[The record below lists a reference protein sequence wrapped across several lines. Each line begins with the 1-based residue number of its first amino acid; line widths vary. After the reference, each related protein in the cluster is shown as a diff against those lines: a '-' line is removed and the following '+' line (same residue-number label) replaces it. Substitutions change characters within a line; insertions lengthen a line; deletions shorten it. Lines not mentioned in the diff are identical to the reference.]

1 MHFSRTIPL
10 RDLHA
15 PVSLSIQTVYHAIP
29 YIRSIFLIQ
38 GNNGRAATS
47 WRAVI
52 YFRVSREKREK
63 KITRPFPS
71 SLRVRVWG
79 RRSWE
84 GKSRH
89 VRRDLRDDISPRIV
103 DKTFRNRS
111 FGSLDDGALFVVM
124 NHGGGE
130 EEDQENSATWINCSC
145 FAEFNWS

>member
-1 MHFSRTIPL
+1 MNFFRKRLYRWKFKKWKEEELARRIEIEYMHFSRTIPL

-111 FGSLDDGALFVVM
+111 FGKLRR
-124 NHGGGE
+124 
-130 EEDQENSATWINCSC
+130 
-145 FAEFNWS
+145 